1 MQNGKRF
8 FQGRDQRRAST
19 VIDAGFCSLLKN
31 LLQVGQSVKYF
42 SYNLRI
48 REKTY
53 PDGPARCEGEGR
65 IFRILLILLD
75 RTLPQIEGD
84 VSVPLFA
91 HALLGF

>member
-1 MQNGKRF
+1 MK
-8 FQGRDQRRAST
+8 ASVCIT
-19 VIDAGFCSLLKN
+19 LLKI

-53 PDGPARCEGEGR
+53 PDGPARCEEEGI
-65 IFRILLILLD
+65 IFRIRLVLLD
-75 RTLPQIEGD
+75 RTLPQIEDD
-84 VSVPLFA
+84 VSVSLFA

>member
-1 MQNGKRF
+1 MQV
-8 FQGRDQRRAST
+8 SVYIT
-19 VIDAGFCSLLKN
+19 LLEN

-48 REKTY
+48 REKTS
-53 PDGPARCEGEGR
+53 PEGPARCEEKGR
-65 IFRILLILLD
+65 VFRILLVLLD
-75 RTLPQIEGD
+75 RTHPQIEDD